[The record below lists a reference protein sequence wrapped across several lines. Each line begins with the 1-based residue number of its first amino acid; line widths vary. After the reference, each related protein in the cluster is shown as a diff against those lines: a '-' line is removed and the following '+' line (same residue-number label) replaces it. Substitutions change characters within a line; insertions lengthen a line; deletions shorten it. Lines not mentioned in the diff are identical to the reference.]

1 MMTFPLTLAPML
13 ERARRWFPSTGIIAR
28 QPDGSV
34 RRSDYAGLHQRA
46 TALAGGLLHAGLR
59 PGDRVA
65 TLLWNQAEHVEAYFG
80 VPLAGG
86 VVHPLNVRLHPAQ
99 LAAIVRDAGDRF
111 VLVDASLLDLW
122 REIGVPAERVIVCPD
137 AYEAFLATGLPARL
151 PAPEECA
158 AAAMAYTSGTT
169 GEPKGVVYTHRAL
182 VLHAL
187 ATALP
192 DAMNLRA
199 ADCVLPLV
207 PMFHAN
213 AWGIPYT
220 AAMIGC
226 KLVLSGAAFDAASAI
241 ELLAQEQVTFSAG
254 VPVIWDRILDA
265 LEQHPA
271 RWRLHPQLRVNL
283 GGASA
288 PESLF
293 HRFDRQ
299 GIRVHMGWGMTEMSP
314 VGAINPNFGPDAQG
328 GHAARPRQGRLLPLI
343 EGRAGDNGELEVRG
357 PWVADQYWG
366 GPEPGAWTEDGW
378 LRTGDIVT
386 FDDQGLMG
394 IVDRAKDLI
403 RSGGEWIS
411 SVALENALLADPAIA
426 EAAVIAVPDPKWQE
440 RPLALIVLRSGAAA
454 DPDAWRQLLER
465 TLASWQCPDR
475 YLAVDSLPRT
485 PTGKIDKRALR
496 AQFA

>member
-1 MMTFPLTLAPML
+1 MMAYPLTLDRLL
-13 ERARRWFPSTGIIAR
+13 ERARRWFPTTGIVAR

-34 RRSDYAGLHQRA
+34 RRSDYAAWHQRA
-46 TALAGGLLHAGLR
+46 TALAGGLLQAGLR

-65 TLLWNQAEHVEAYFG
+65 TLLWNQSEHVDAYFG

-99 LAAIVRDAGDRF
+99 LAAIVRHAGDRF
-111 VLVDASLLDLW
+111 ALVDASLLDLW
-122 REIGVPAERVIVCPD
+122 REIGVPVERVIVCPD
-137 AYEAFLATGLPARL
+137 AYEALLATSSPTPLPTL
-151 PAPEECA
+151 EENA

-226 KLVLSGAAFDAASAI
+226 KLVLPGAAFDAESALQ
-241 ELLAQEQVTFSAG
+241 LLAQEQVTFSAG

-265 LEQHPA
+265 LEQHPG
-271 RWRLHPQLRVNL
+271 RWRLHPELRVNL
-283 GGASA
+283 GGAPA
-288 PESLF
+288 PEALF

-314 VGAINPNFGPDAQG
+314 VGAINPNFGPGAQG
-328 GHAARPRQGRLLPLI
+328 GHGARLRQGRLLPLI
-343 EGRAGDNGELEVRG
+343 EGRAGDSGELEVRG

-366 GPEPGAWTEDGW
+366 GAAPEAWTADGW
-378 LRTGDIVT
+378 LRTGDIVA
-386 FDDQGLMG
+386 FDAQGLMT
-394 IVDRAKDLI
+394 IVDRAHDLI

-411 SVALENALLADPAIA
+411 SVALENALLGLPEIQ

-440 RPLALIVLRSGAAA
+440 RPLALIVLRPGAAA
-454 DPDAWRQLLER
+454 DPAAWRRSLEQSF
-465 TLASWQCPDR
+465 APWQCPDR
-475 YLAVDSLPRT
+475 FLPVAVLPRT